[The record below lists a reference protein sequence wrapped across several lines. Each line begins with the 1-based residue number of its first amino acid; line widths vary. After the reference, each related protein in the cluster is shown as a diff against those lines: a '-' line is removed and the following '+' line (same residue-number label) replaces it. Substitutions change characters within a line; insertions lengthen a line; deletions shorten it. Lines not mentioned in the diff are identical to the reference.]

1 MNVLVTAGATREYL
15 DDVRYLSN
23 ASSGKMGYALAA
35 AARDAGWNVELV
47 SGPVAIP
54 PPAGCE
60 VESVVT
66 TAEMLEACVRR
77 WPHCQGVIAAAAVCD
92 FRPAHRTEGKISK
105 RPGQNLHLELQQT
118 EDILAEL
125 GAAKGDRWIVG
136 FALESENG
144 RENALRKLRDKNC
157 DVILLNDPSAIGG
170 EDTRIELLDAEGRVQ
185 EAWTGSKREVAALI
199 VAWLREHL
207 STNE

>member
-1 MNVLVTAGATREYL
+1 MNVLVTAGPTREYL

-35 AARDAGWNVELV
+35 AARDAGWNVVLV
-47 SGPVAIP
+47 SGPVAIL

-60 VESVVT
+60 FEPVVT
-66 TAEMLEACVRR
+66 TAQMREACLRR
-77 WPHCQGVIAAAAVCD
+77 LPHCQGVIAAAAVCD
-92 FRPAHRTEGKISK
+92 FRPVHKIAGKISK
-105 RPGQNLHLELQQT
+105 QAGQVLRLELEQT

-125 GAAKGDRWIVG
+125 GTAKADRWIVG
-136 FALESENG
+136 FALESQNG

-185 EAWTGSKREVAALI
+185 EDWTGSKREVAALI